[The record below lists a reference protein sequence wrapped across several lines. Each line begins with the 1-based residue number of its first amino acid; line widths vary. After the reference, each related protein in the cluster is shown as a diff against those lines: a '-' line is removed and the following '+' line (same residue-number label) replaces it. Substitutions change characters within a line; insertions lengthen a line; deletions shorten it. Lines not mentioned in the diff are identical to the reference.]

1 MGQQRT
7 VRLTRRSLTAIPVA
21 CAIAVLAAACS
32 GGGPSKPEQTS
43 TAAALAT
50 SAIATE
56 EATTPAPTA
65 KDISDTIRLG
75 FAGLNIGYTEIGIDT
90 FRKPDKLVALLD
102 DCAQD
107 RGQGID
113 RGDPAF
119 WPAVLGDC
127 YTVGDATKW
136 LYGYTGKREFAYA
149 NQLMKRFM
157 HAKMQE
163 ANENGAGLDDGYW
176 QLVLDKIYTLS
187 PSGTPV
193 AVTPPAAVDAAATA
207 TPGTD

>member
-1 MGQQRT
+1 MAATPPAYPARGRAGPRG
-7 VRLTRRSLTAIPVA
+7 V
-21 CAIAVLAAACS
+21 VLGAACG
-32 GGGPSKPEQTS
+32 GGGPSKPHQTS

-56 EATTPAPTA
+56 EATTPLPTA

-75 FAGLNIGYTEIGIDT
+75 FAGVNISYTEIGIDT

-113 RGDPAF
+113 RSDPAF

-149 NQLMKRFM
+149 NQLMKRYM
-157 HAKMQE
+157 LAKVQE
-163 ANENGAGLDDGYW
+163 ANDHGAGLDDAYW

-187 PSGTPV
+187 PSTTPI
-193 AVTPPAAVDAAATA
+193 AVTPPADVDTA
-207 TPGTD
+207 PTGTPGID